1 MSSSSSSWKTSTLN
15 QYCVENSKQAK
26 HVYCT
31 CINKLPPPHI
41 SPQMQIWIEDYIL
54 RLSHTRNSNLIYFQT
69 FFRDLNKD
77 PSVHGIIVQM
87 PLDSEQEVKTRF
99 GNDLKKNNFSAKMI
113 ILKQSNDNSE
123 QSMTSFQKLL

>member
-1 MSSSSSSWKTSTLN
+1 MYIV
-15 QYCVENSKQAK
+15 Q
-26 HVYCT
+26 CT
-31 CINKLPPPHI
+31 MYQQIVSPHANMDRRLY
-41 SPQMQIWIEDYIL
+41 PQIVT
-54 RLSHTRNSNLIYFQT
+54 HKKSNLIYFQT
-69 FFRDLNKD
+69 FVRDLNKD

>member
-1 MSSSSSSWKTSTLN
+1 MYIVHVTHKKFKLN
-15 QYCVENSKQAK
+15 IFPK
-26 HVYCT
+26 
-31 CINKLPPPHI
+31 I
-41 SPQMQIWIEDYIL
+41 
-54 RLSHTRNSNLIYFQT
+54 
-69 FFRDLNKD
+69 FRDLNKD